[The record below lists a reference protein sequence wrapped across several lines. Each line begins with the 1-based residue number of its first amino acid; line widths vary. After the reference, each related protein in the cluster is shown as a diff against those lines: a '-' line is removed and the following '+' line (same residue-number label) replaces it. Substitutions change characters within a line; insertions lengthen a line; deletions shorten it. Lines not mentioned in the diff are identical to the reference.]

1 MTFCVLNVPF
11 GEGGHHLGLS
21 PFLRAETAL
30 KYLSRFP
37 RWHIQEDTS
46 HRQHQLADFYVSEY
60 IGLHYMTPL
69 VSVNL
74 ALQIYPEIHFY
85 S

>member
-1 MTFCVLNVPF
+1 MYRW
-11 GEGGHHLGLS
+11 GGGGHHLGLS
-21 PFLRAETAL
+21 PFLRAKTAM

-46 HRQHQLADFYVSEY
+46 HRRHQLADFYVSKY

-74 ALQIYPEIHFY
+74 ALQIYPEIYFY